1 MILGAA
7 LTDKP
12 YVYSLP
18 VNLVKCGFFLTGE
31 NLDKSKLKKN
41 YENVSI
47 ENAVIIFGA
56 TNDKNNISVNIEN
69 KGELEK
75 IDYKIVNDETVYNQY
90 MFIRCKGNIDIPYLH
105 CVCG

>member
-18 VNLVKCGFFLTGE
+18 VGLVKCGFFLTGE
-31 NLDKSKLKKN
+31 NLDKSKFEKD

-56 TNDKNNISVNIEN
+56 INDKNISVNIEN

-90 MFIRCKGNIDIPYLH
+90 MFIRCKGNIDIPCLNS
-105 CVCG
+105 VCG